1 MVTRMVSSMT
11 SHTVAVVYVGC
22 FVLALFLG
30 ILRGYIRQQTRK
42 MRDEQ
47 RELLR
52 WQIELEKKASEIRE
66 KSR

>member
-1 MVTRMVSSMT
+1 MN

-22 FVLALFLG
+22 FVLAVLLG
-30 ILRGYIRQQTRK
+30 VLRGYIKHQTRK
-42 MRDEQ
+42 LRDEQ
-47 RELLR
+47 KELMR

>member
-1 MVTRMVSSMT
+1 MN

-22 FVLALFLG
+22 FVLAILLG
-30 ILRGYIRQQTRK
+30 VLRGYIRRQTRK
-42 MRDEQ
+42 LRDEQ

-52 WQIELEKKASEIRE
+52 WQVELEKRASEIRE

>member
-1 MVTRMVSSMT
+1 MN

-22 FVLALFLG
+22 FVLAILLG
-30 ILRGYIRQQTRK
+30 VLRGYIKRQTRK
-42 MRDEQ
+42 LRDEQ

-52 WQIELEKKASEIRE
+52 WQVELERRASEIRE